1 MFLLDDLVH
10 TVQILGESLLKL
22 GQLRIADLT
31 DKSVL
36 LGQVHTFLLVVSE
49 VTRGCLLKT
58 DHVLCDYFIAVS
70 KIGHLKIFG
79 VVRQVRFGGR
89 EASSSHFECFE

>member
-36 LGQVHTFLLVVSE
+36 LGQVHTFLLVVGE
-49 VTRGCLLKT
+49 VTRGCLLEAN
-58 DHVLCDYFIAVS
+58 HVLGKYFVAVA
-70 KIGHLKIFG
+70 KIG
-79 VVRQVRFGGR
+79 
-89 EASSSHFECFE
+89 